1 MNNIRVLIGQI
12 KSELQEIHNQLN
24 PWLNEADKTEKQNQ
38 LNAVAGS
45 LDKLTKTEVTIP
57 SELRE
62 LKLKLHRELDQF
74 KEAKIIKAE
83 LDDMLSEFV
92 IQKKS
97 IRKRPPK
104 KVLLKKI
111 RKTTGIRIEMLRL
124 IQNGIIEPQTKLV
137 KHFKGI
143 HYEATIT
150 NEGQIELFHNGIMV
164 SLNTPS
170 AAAEYLSKA
179 KQNGWTWWSLEG
191 DTKGRTLDYYRQK
204 YIQHGKETGR

>member
-12 KSELQEIHNQLN
+12 RSELQEIHNQLN

-57 SELRE
+57 SELRD

-83 LDDMLSEFV
+83 LDEMLGQFV
-92 IQKKS
+92 IQKKAT
-97 IRKRPPK
+97 RKRTAK
-104 KVLLKKI
+104 KVLIKKI
-111 RKTTGIRIEMLRL
+111 RKSTGSRIDLFHL
-124 IQNGIIEPQTKLV
+124 IQNDIIEPQAKIV

-143 HYEATIT
+143 RYEATIT
-150 NEGQIELFHNGIMV
+150 NEGQIELLHNGVTV
-164 SLNTPS
+164 SHNTPS

-191 DTKGRTLDYYRQK
+191 DPKGRTLDYYRQK